1 MNSTR
6 RYSLAAGLLFF
17 LTHVTSIPA
26 LLFYGPALKDPRF
39 IAGHA
44 PNAPVLFGALLEVIL
59 ALANIGTAV
68 ALFPVTRRRHE
79 AAAIGYLG
87 LRTLESAV
95 IAVGVV
101 PILAMVAIKQQ
112 AVAGGAAALVPLG
125 AALQSLHNA
134 TFLLGPGFI
143 CGTNTFVL
151 AWLLHR
157 SRMVPRFISTL
168 GMIGGP
174 LVFASTTA
182 QLFGWVP
189 QFSVTPFAAA
199 MPALAWELSLATFLI
214 ARGLRVPATGP
225 ASQCSLRPAA

>member
-17 LTHVTSIPA
+17 VTHVTSIPA
-26 LLFYGPALKDPRF
+26 LLFYGPVLRDPRF
-39 IAGHA
+39 ITGHS
-44 PNAPVLFGALLEVIL
+44 PDAPVLFGALLEVIL

-101 PILAMVAIKQQ
+101 PILAIVALKQH
-112 AVAGGAAALVPLG
+112 AVAGQAAVLVPLG
-125 AALQSLHNA
+125 EALLSLHNA
-134 TFLLGPGFI
+134 TFLLGPGFV
-143 CGTNTFVL
+143 CGVNTFVL

-157 SRMVPRFISTL
+157 ARLVPRFISTL

-174 LVFASTTA
+174 LVFASTTG
-182 QLFGWVP
+182 QMFGWIP
-189 QFSVTPFAAA
+189 QFSVGPFAAA
-199 MPALAWELSLATFLI
+199 MPALAWELSLATFLVV
-214 ARGLRVPATGP
+214 RGLQVPAADP
-225 ASQCSLRPAA
+225 ASPCALRPAA

>member
-44 PNAPVLFGALLEVIL
+44 PNS
-59 ALANIGTAV
+59 TAV